1 MMIGITIKIRIIV
14 TLGQIKNIIIVE
26 LMLQIMIDKQMV
38 TKIKNMVIITKIII
52 IKEIIIIKATT
63 ILDTMH
69 SILLEIVI
77 QVIVSKTIL

>member
-1 MMIGITIKIRIIV
+1 
-14 TLGQIKNIIIVE
+14 
-26 LMLQIMIDKQMV
+26 MV

-52 IKEIIIIKATT
+52 IKEIIIIKATI

>member
-1 MMIGITIKIRIIV
+1 
-14 TLGQIKNIIIVE
+14 
-26 LMLQIMIDKQMV
+26 MV
-38 TKIKNMVIITKIII
+38 TKIKNMIIITKIII